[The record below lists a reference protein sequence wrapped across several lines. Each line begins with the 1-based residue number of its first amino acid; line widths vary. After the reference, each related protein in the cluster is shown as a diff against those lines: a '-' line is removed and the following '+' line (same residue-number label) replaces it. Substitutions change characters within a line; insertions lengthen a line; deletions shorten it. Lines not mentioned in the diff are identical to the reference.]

1 MNGWSIGYLG
11 MPWWNWQSSFNIPG
25 KILFWHPELPLN
37 PLFMGVTVKPV
48 CTKQEL
54 RKFIH
59 LPAKIHK
66 GHKNWIPPLYSDE
79 WEFFNSEKNKSF
91 EYSDVIMLMAYREKK
106 LVGRIM
112 GIINYKYNELNRE
125 KNARFN
131 YLETWDDREV
141 IELLLQHV
149 EDWARIKGMDKLV
162 GPLAFSDKDPQGY
175 LVSGFNEPVSIATH
189 CNYEYVLGHLKA
201 LDYKKDIDLVVY
213 KISIPEKT
221 PELYEK
227 VAERARRNNPG
238 IRLLEFTRR
247 KDLRPWIRPIFTLI
261 NETFT
266 EIYGFMPF
274 TLEEMDDFANRY
286 LLIMDPRL
294 IKVVVNERNEPVAF
308 VIGMPDIS
316 KGIKQSRGYLLPI
329 GIIQILLSGRRTRQ
343 LNLLLGAI
351 HPDYQNRGLDTIMGS
366 AMLDSARKQ
375 KMEYIDSHLEMES
388 NSKVRAEMEYMG
400 GEVYKTYRVY
410 GKSLKK
416 ITKKDAV
423 RRVKQLSE
431 ANCG

>member
-1 MNGWSIGYLG
+1 
-11 MPWWNWQSSFNIPG
+11 
-25 KILFWHPELPLN
+25 
-37 PLFMGVTVKPV
+37 MGVTIKPV

-59 LPAKIHK
+59 LPAKVHK

-79 WEFFNSEKNKSF
+79 WEFFDSKKNKSF
-91 EYSDVIMLMAYREKK
+91 EYCDVIMLLAYREKK
-106 LVGRIM
+106 LAGRIM
-112 GIINYKYNELNRE
+112 GIINHKYNELNHE
-125 KNARFN
+125 NNARFN

-141 IELLLQHV
+141 IQTLIQHI

-162 GPLAFSDKDPQGY
+162 GPLAFSDKDPQGF
-175 LVSGFNEPVSIATH
+175 LIGGFNEPVAIAAH
-189 CNYEYVLGHLKA
+189 CNYEFMIGHLEA
-201 LDYKKDIDLVVY
+201 LDFRKDIDLVVY
-213 KISIPEKT
+213 KIRIPEKT

-238 IRLLEFTRR
+238 IRLLEFSRR
-247 KDLRPWIRPIFTLI
+247 KDLKPWIRPIFTLI

-274 TLEEMDDFANRY
+274 TLKEMDDFANRY

-294 IKVVVNERNEPVAF
+294 IKVVVNEHNESVAF

-316 KGIKQSRGYLLPI
+316 KGIKKSGGFLLPI
-329 GIIQILLSGRRTRQ
+329 GIILILISGRRTRQ
-343 LNLLLGAI
+343 LNLLLGAV

-366 AMLDSARKQ
+366 AMLVSARKQ
-375 KMEYIDSHLEMES
+375 KLEYIDSHLEMET
-388 NSKVRAEMEYMG
+388 NTKVRAEMEYMG
-400 GEVYKTYRVY
+400 GKVYKTYRVF

-416 ITKKDAV
+416 ITMKDAS

-431 ANCG
+431 SQCG